1 MREIPPDGITGM
13 PSRTA
18 AYLCR
23 QIGHLLKA
31 GSLTPETCERIYAF
45 CGIRPSDSQWRQF
58 LIPVL
63 CFLGLLSLVAGAV
76 FFVAWNWAL
85 LPKIAK
91 FALAELLIV
100 ALAVLVWWRWYSTLA
115 RSALLA
121 AGLGFGALFALYGQ
135 IYQTGADSWELF
147 RAWLCVLL
155 PLALIAR
162 QNSLWFCSW
171 LVANLAFQL
180 YYTTLPTSL
189 LDLAVSDSLTR
200 LPATVLHGYLALL
213 GACLIVR
220 EVLAWRA
227 IKHHPES
234 WLASRWFSRVMAGFL
249 LLLLTTIV
257 AGNAS
262 DWHGAN
268 HFTFVTGGWVI
279 TLLSGYYLYRYR
291 YVDLCMLTLGI
302 ASLTVVG
309 CALIMQLFL
318 LAYDTGDLF
327 LTGALMIVWV
337 AANGSILL
345 KWQRKLVEKGPID
358 LAPARLTLLTKTLRQ
373 LDLLSVSQ
381 VQEIQQRG
389 HASDLPW
396 YLRLALSVGGWVA
409 AIITLLLM
417 ALVLY
422 SADLL
427 DHPNA
432 VTLILPSLMLAV
444 IARGLL
450 LSDRDGKHHP
460 GLAWAIAA
468 TCGLIFGVLLQIQS
482 NDISFMMLSSLC
494 ALPVL
499 AAMAVAMPDRTYRFM
514 AITALT
520 FYLVL
525 AGYSLARLYLSPTA
539 GRVAVSTLVAAI
551 MFVWLWIVR
560 HQLRLQA
567 GSYADAVHPLLYGM
581 PAGLMLL
588 SFLGINAAYL
598 TDMFWSA
605 AQFSVLQSGT
615 GAGIAAG
622 LVLSALSQ
630 KRHVQPLFS
639 IITLPAAVICG
650 AAALYAPG
658 LGLGLWLILMARYQG
673 SLGLLV
679 VSGSFMVLYVIGW
692 YYFLEV
698 TLLQKSLLM
707 LAGGLVLPG
716 LAWGVKKML
725 PAQTGGAREN
735 A

>member
-1 MREIPPDGITGM
+1 MREIAPDSITGM

-23 QIGHLLKA
+23 QLGHLVKS
-31 GSLTPETCERIYAF
+31 GSLTPETCERICMF
-45 CGIRPSDSQWRQF
+45 CGIRPSDNQWRQF

-76 FFVAWNWAL
+76 FFVAWNWAW
-85 LPKIAK
+85 LPKMAK

-100 ALAVLVWWRWYSTLA
+100 ALAVVVWWRWYSTLA

-135 IYQTGADSWELF
+135 IYQTGAESWELF

-189 LDLAVSDSLTR
+189 LDIAVYDSFNR
-200 LPATVLHGYLALL
+200 LPTTVLHGYLALL
-213 GACLIVR
+213 AACLIIR
-220 EVLAWRA
+220 EALAWRA
-227 IKHHPES
+227 ITHQPES

-257 AGNAS
+257 AENVS
-262 DWHGAN
+262 DWHSTH
-268 HFTFVTGGWVI
+268 HFTSVTVGWVI
-279 TLLSGYYLYRYR
+279 TLLAGYYLYRYR

-302 ASLTVVG
+302 ASLTIVG
-309 CALIMQLFL
+309 CALLMQLFL
-318 LAYDTGDLF
+318 VVYDSGDLY
-327 LTGALMIVWV
+327 LTGVLMILWV
-337 AANGSILL
+337 VANGSILL

-358 LAPARLTLLTKTLRQ
+358 LAPARLTLLTETLLQ
-373 LDLLSVSQ
+373 QGLLSASQ

-427 DHPNA
+427 DEPNA
-432 VTLILPSLMLAV
+432 ATLVLPSLMLAV

-450 LSDRDGKHHP
+450 RSGRDGKYHL

-468 TCGLIFGVLLQIQS
+468 TCGLIFGVMLQIQS
-482 NDISFMMLSSLC
+482 NDVSFIMMSSLC
-494 ALPVL
+494 ALPILVM
-499 AAMAVAMPDRTYRFM
+499 MAVAMPDRTYRFM
-514 AITALT
+514 AMTALT
-520 FYLVL
+520 FFLVL
-525 AGYSLARLYLSPTA
+525 AGYSLARLYLSPAT
-539 GRVAVSTLVAAI
+539 GRVAVSMLVAAV
-551 MFVWLWIVR
+551 MFLWLWIVS
-560 HQLRLQA
+560 HQLRLQT
-567 GSYADAVHPLLYGM
+567 GPYADAVHPLLYGI

-588 SFLGINAAYL
+588 SFLGINAAFL
-598 TDMFWSA
+598 SDFFWPVV
-605 AQFSVLQSGT
+605 QFSLLQSATGT
-615 GAGIAAG
+615 GIAAG
-622 LVLSALSQ
+622 LVLSAISQ
-630 KRHVQPLFS
+630 RRNGQPLFS
-639 IITLPAAVICG
+639 IITLPAALICG

-673 SLGLLV
+673 SQGLLV
-679 VSGSFMVLYVIGW
+679 VSGGFMVLYVIGW
-692 YYFLEV
+692 YYFLDV
-698 TLLQKSLLM
+698 ALLQKSLLL
-707 LAGGLVLPG
+707 LAGGLVLLG
-716 LAWGVKKML
+716 LTWGVKKVL
-725 PAQTGGAREN
+725 PAQIGGAREN

>member
-1 MREIPPDGITGM
+1 MREIAPEGITGM

-23 QIGHLLKA
+23 QIGHLVQA

-63 CFLGLLSLVAGAV
+63 CFLGLLSLVTGAV
-76 FFVAWNWAL
+76 FFVAWNWAW
-85 LPKIAK
+85 LPKMAK

-100 ALAVLVWWRWYSTLA
+100 ALAVVVWWRWYSTLA

-121 AGLGFGALFALYGQ
+121 TGLGFGALFALYGQ

-147 RAWLCVLL
+147 RAWFWVLL

-171 LVANLAFQL
+171 LVANLTFQL
-180 YYTTLPTSL
+180 YYTTWATSL
-189 LDLAVSDSLTR
+189 LDVAVSDSFTQ
-200 LPATVLHGYLALL
+200 LPTAVLHGYLAILA
-213 GACLIVR
+213 ACLILR
-220 EVLAWRA
+220 EALAWRA
-227 IKHHPES
+227 ISHHPES

-257 AGNAS
+257 AGNVS
-262 DWHGAN
+262 DWQGAE
-268 HFTFVTGGWVI
+268 HFTSVTGGWVI
-279 TLLSGYYLYRYR
+279 TLLAGYYLYRYR

-318 LAYDTGDLF
+318 LGYDTGDLF
-327 LTGALMIVWV
+327 LTGALMILWV
-337 AANGSILL
+337 VANGSILL

-358 LAPARLTLLTKTLRQ
+358 LAPARLTLLTDTLRQ
-373 LDLLSVSQ
+373 QNLLSVSQ
-381 VQEIQQRG
+381 VNEIHQRG

-427 DHPNA
+427 DDPNA

-444 IARGLL
+444 IARSLL
-450 LSDRDGKHHP
+450 RSDRDGKHHL

-482 NDISFMMLSSLC
+482 NDVSFMMLSSLC
-494 ALPVL
+494 ALPIL

-514 AITALT
+514 AMTALT

-525 AGYSLARLYLSPTA
+525 AAYSLSRLYLSPTV
-539 GRVAVSTLVAAI
+539 GRLVVSTLVAAV
-551 MFVWLWIVR
+551 MFVWLWTVR
-560 HQLRLQA
+560 NQLRLQA
-567 GSYADAVHPLLYGM
+567 GPYADAVHPLLYGI

-598 TDMFWSA
+598 TDMFWST
-605 AQFSVLQSGT
+605 AQFSVLQTATGT
-615 GAGIAAG
+615 GIAAG
-622 LVLSALSQ
+622 LVLSALIQ
-630 KRHVQPLFS
+630 KRNGQPVFS
-639 IITLPAAVICG
+639 IISLPVALICG

-658 LGLGLWLILMARYQG
+658 IGLGLWLILMARYQG
-673 SLGLLV
+673 SKGLLV
-679 VSGSFMVLYVIGW
+679 VSGGFMVLYVIGW

-698 TLLQKSLLM
+698 TLLQKSLLL
-707 LAGGLVLPG
+707 LAGGLVLLG
-716 LAWGVKKML
+716 LAWGVKQVL
-725 PAQTGGAREN
+725 PAQIGGAREN

>member
-1 MREIPPDGITGM
+1 MREIATDGITGM

-23 QIGHLLKA
+23 QIVHLLKA

-76 FFVAWNWAL
+76 FFVAWNWAW
-85 LPKIAK
+85 LPKMAK

-100 ALAVLVWWRWYSTLA
+100 ALTALVWWRWYSTLA

-213 GACLIVR
+213 ATSLIVR

-257 AGNAS
+257 AGNVS

-279 TLLSGYYLYRYR
+279 TLLAGYYLYRYR

-327 LTGALMIVWV
+327 LTGALLIVWV

-358 LAPARLTLLTKTLRQ
+358 LAPARLTLLTDTLRQ
-373 LDLLSVSQ
+373 QGLLSVSQ
-381 VQEIQQRG
+381 VDEIQQRG
-389 HASDLPW
+389 HALDLPW

-427 DHPNA
+427 DDPNA
-432 VTLILPSLMLAV
+432 ITLILPSLMLAV

-450 LSDRDGKHHP
+450 RSDRDGKHHL

-494 ALPVL
+494 ALPIL

-514 AITALT
+514 AMTALT

-525 AGYSLARLYLSPTA
+525 AGYSLARLYLSPMA
-539 GRVAVSTLVAAI
+539 GRLVVSTLVAVV
-551 MFVWLWIVR
+551 MFVWLWIVS

-567 GSYADAVHPLLYGM
+567 GPYADAVHPLLYGI

-598 TDMFWSA
+598 TDMFWST
-605 AQFSVLQSGT
+605 AQFSVLQAATGT
-615 GAGIAAG
+615 GIAAG
-622 LVLSALSQ
+622 LVLSALIQ
-630 KRHVQPLFS
+630 KRNGQPLFS
-639 IITLPAAVICG
+639 IITLPAALICG

-658 LGLGLWLILMARYQG
+658 IGLGLWLILMARYQG
-673 SLGLLV
+673 SLGLMV
-679 VSGSFMVLYVIGW
+679 VSGGFMVLYVIGW

-698 TLLQKSLLM
+698 KLLQKSLLL
-707 LAGGLVLPG
+707 LAGGLVLLG
-716 LAWGVKKML
+716 LAWGVKKVL
-725 PAQTGGAREN
+725 PAMTGGAREN

>member
-1 MREIPPDGITGM
+1 MREIAPDGITGM

-23 QIGHLLKA
+23 QIADLVKA
-31 GSLTPETCERIYAF
+31 GSLTPETCQRIYTF
-45 CGIRPSDSQWRQF
+45 CGIRPSDNQWRQF

-76 FFVAWNWAL
+76 FFIAWNWVW
-85 LPKIAK
+85 LPKMAK

-100 ALAVLVWWRWYSTLA
+100 ELSVLVWWRWYSTLA

-171 LVANLAFQL
+171 LVANLGFQL

-189 LDLAVSDSLTR
+189 LDLAVFDNVTR
-200 LPATVLHGYLALL
+200 LPTAVLYSYLALL
-213 GACLIVR
+213 AACLIVR
-220 EVLAWRA
+220 EALAWRA
-227 IKHHPES
+227 ITHRPKS
-234 WLASRWFSRVMAGFL
+234 WLASRWLSRVMAGFL

-257 AGNAS
+257 AGNLS
-262 DWHGAN
+262 DWEGAN
-268 HFTFVTGGWVI
+268 HVTSVTVGWMI
-279 TLLSGYYLYRYR
+279 TLLAGYYLYRYR

-327 LTGALMIVWV
+327 LTGALMIFWV
-337 AANGSILL
+337 LVNGSILL
-345 KWQRKLVEKGPID
+345 NWQRKLAEKGPID
-358 LAPARLTLLTKTLRQ
+358 LVPARLTLLTSTLRQ
-373 LDLLSVSQ
+373 QGLLSASQ
-381 VQEIQQRG
+381 IEEIKQRG

-396 YLRLALSVGGWVA
+396 YLRLALSIGGWVA
-409 AIITLLLM
+409 AIIILLLM

-422 SADLL
+422 AADLL
-427 DHPNA
+427 DDPNSA
-432 VTLILPSLMLAV
+432 TLILPSLLLAI

-450 LSDRDGKHHP
+450 RNERDGKYHL

-482 NDISFMMLSSLC
+482 SDISFMMLGSLC
-494 ALPVL
+494 ALPIL
-499 AAMAVAMPDRTYRFM
+499 AVMAVSMPDRTYRFM
-514 AITALT
+514 AITAMT
-520 FYLVL
+520 FFLVL
-525 AGYSLARLYLSPTA
+525 AGYSLARLTLSPTA
-539 GRVAVSTLVAAI
+539 GHFAVSILVAAVI
-551 MFVWLWIVR
+551 FLWLGIVS

-567 GSYADAVHPLLYGM
+567 GPYADALHPLLYGI
-581 PAGLMLL
+581 PAGLMML
-588 SFLGINAAYL
+588 SFLGINAAFM
-598 TDMFWSA
+598 TDLFWSA
-605 AQFSVLQSGT
+605 AQFATLQSAMGT
-615 GAGIAAG
+615 GIAAG
-622 LVLSALSQ
+622 LMLSVLSQ
-630 KRHVQPLFS
+630 RRNGQPLFS
-639 IITLPAAVICG
+639 IITLPVALICG
-650 AAALYAPG
+650 AAALFAPG
-658 LGLGLWLILMARYQG
+658 IGLGLWLILMARYQG
-673 SLGLLV
+673 SPGLLV
-679 VSGSFMVLYVIGW
+679 VSGGFMVLYVIGW
-692 YYFLEV
+692 YAFLEV
-698 TLLQKSLLM
+698 TLLQKSLLL
-707 LAGGLVLPG
+707 LAGGLVLLG
-716 LAWGVKKML
+716 LAWGVKKVL
-725 PAQTGGAREN
+725 PAQIGGAREN

>member
-1 MREIPPDGITGM
+1 MREIAPDGITGM

-23 QIGHLLKA
+23 QIARLLKG
-31 GSLTPETCERIYAF
+31 GSLTPETCQRIYAF
-45 CGIRPSDSQWRQF
+45 CGIRPSDTQWRQF

-63 CFLGLLSLVAGAV
+63 GFLGLLSLVAGAV
-76 FFVAWNWAL
+76 FFVAWNWAW
-85 LPKIAK
+85 LPKMAK

-100 ALAVLVWWRWYSTLA
+100 ALSVVVWWRWYSTLA

-189 LDLAVSDSLTR
+189 LDLAVSDTLTR
-200 LPATVLHGYLALL
+200 IPAAALHGYLALL
-213 GACLIVR
+213 AACLIVR
-220 EVLAWRA
+220 EALAWRA
-227 IKHHPES
+227 MRHHSES

-249 LLLLTTIV
+249 LLLLTAIV
-257 AGNAS
+257 AGNIS
-262 DWHGAN
+262 DWHDAN

-279 TLLSGYYLYRYR
+279 TLLAGYYLYRYR

-318 LAYDTGDLF
+318 LAYDTGDLY
-327 LTGALMIVWV
+327 LTGVLMIFWV
-337 AANGSILL
+337 VANGSILL

-358 LAPARLTLLTKTLRQ
+358 LAPARLALLTDTLRQ
-373 LDLLSVSQ
+373 QGLLSDSQ
-381 VQEIQQRG
+381 IREIQRRG

-409 AIITLLLM
+409 AILILLLM
-417 ALVLY
+417 VLMLY
-422 SADLL
+422 STDLL
-427 DHPNA
+427 DDPNA
-432 VTLILPSLMLAV
+432 ATLIIPSLLLAI

-450 LSDRDGKHHP
+450 RSQRDGKHHL

-468 TCGLIFGVLLQIQS
+468 TCGLISGALLQIQS
-482 NDISFMMLSSLC
+482 YDLSFIMLSSLC
-494 ALPVL
+494 ALPIL
-499 AAMAVAMPDRTYRFM
+499 TAMAVAMPDRTFRFM

-520 FYLVL
+520 FFLML
-525 AGYSLARLYLSPTA
+525 AGYSMARLYLSPMA
-539 GRVAVSTLVAAI
+539 GRLAVSILVAAI
-551 MFVWLWIVR
+551 IFLWLWIVT

-567 GSYADAVHPLLYGM
+567 GSYADAVHPLLYGI

-598 TDMFWSA
+598 TDFFWPTT
-605 AQFSVLQSGT
+605 QFSVLSSAT

-622 LVLSALSQ
+622 FVLSALSQ
-630 KRHVQPLFS
+630 KRNNQPLFGF
-639 IITLPAAVICG
+639 ITLPAAFVCG

-658 LGLGLWLILMARYQG
+658 IGLGLWLILMARYQG
-673 SLGLLV
+673 SLGLLG
-679 VSGSFMVLYVIGW
+679 VSGGFMVLYVIGW

-698 TLLQKSLLM
+698 ILLQKALLL
-707 LAGGLVLPG
+707 LAGGLVLLG
-716 LAWGVKKML
+716 LAWGVKKVL
-725 PAQTGGAREN
+725 PAQNGGASEN

>member
-1 MREIPPDGITGM
+1 MREIAPDDITGM

-23 QIGHLLKA
+23 QIARLLKG
-31 GSLTPETCERIYAF
+31 GSLTPETCQRIYAF
-45 CGIRPSDSQWRQF
+45 CGIRPSDTQWRQF

-63 CFLGLLSLVAGAV
+63 GFLGLLSLVAGAV
-76 FFVAWNWAL
+76 FFVAWNWAW
-85 LPKIAK
+85 LPKMAK

-100 ALAVLVWWRWYSTLA
+100 ALSVVVWWRWYSTLA

-121 AGLGFGALFALYGQ
+121 AGLGFGALLALYGQ

-180 YYTTLPTSL
+180 YYTTLPASL
-189 LDLAVSDSLTR
+189 LDMAVSDSLPR
-200 LPATVLHGYLALL
+200 IPAAALHGYLALL
-213 GACLIVR
+213 AACLIVR
-220 EVLAWRA
+220 EALAWRA
-227 IKHHPES
+227 ITHHPES

-249 LLLLTTIV
+249 LLLLTAIV
-257 AGNAS
+257 AGNIS
-262 DWHGAN
+262 DWHDAN

-279 TLLSGYYLYRYR
+279 TLLAGYYLYRYR

-318 LAYDTGDLF
+318 LAYDTGDLY
-327 LTGALMIVWV
+327 LTGVLMIFWV
-337 AANGSILL
+337 AANGSVLL

-358 LAPARLTLLTKTLRQ
+358 LTPTRLALLTDTLRQ
-373 LDLLSVSQ
+373 QGLLSDSQ
-381 VQEIQQRG
+381 ILEIQRRG

-409 AIITLLLM
+409 AMLILLLM
-417 ALVLY
+417 VLLLY
-422 SADLL
+422 STDLL
-427 DHPNA
+427 DDPNA
-432 VTLILPSLMLAV
+432 ATLIIPSLLLAI

-450 LSDRDGKHHP
+450 RSDRDGKHHL

-468 TCGLIFGVLLQIQS
+468 TCGLITGALLQIQS
-482 NDISFMMLSSLC
+482 YDLSFIMLSSLC
-494 ALPVL
+494 ALPIL
-499 AAMAVAMPDRTYRFM
+499 TAMAVAMPDRTFRFM

-520 FYLVL
+520 FFLML
-525 AGYSLARLYLSPTA
+525 AGYSMARLYLSPTA
-539 GRVAVSTLVAAI
+539 GRLAVSILLAAVI
-551 MFVWLWIVR
+551 FLWLWIVT

-567 GSYADAVHPLLYGM
+567 GSYADAVHPLLYGI
-581 PAGLMLL
+581 PAGLILL

-598 TDMFWSA
+598 TDFFWPTT
-605 AQFSVLQSGT
+605 QFSVLSSAT

-622 LVLSALSQ
+622 FMLSALSQ
-630 KRHVQPLFS
+630 KRNNQPLFG
-639 IITLPAAVICG
+639 IITLPAALVCG

-658 LGLGLWLILMARYQG
+658 IGLGLWLILMARYQG
-673 SLGLLV
+673 SLGLLG
-679 VSGSFMVLYVIGW
+679 VSGGFMVLYVIGW

-698 TLLQKSLLM
+698 ILLQKALLL
-707 LAGGLVLPG
+707 LAGGLILLG
-716 LAWGVKKML
+716 LAWGVKKEL
-725 PAQTGGAREN
+725 PAQNGGASEN

>member
-1 MREIPPDGITGM
+1 MREIAPDGITGM

-23 QIGHLLKA
+23 QITGLIKD
-31 GSLTPETCERIYAF
+31 GSLTPETCLRIYAF
-45 CGIRPSDSQWRQF
+45 CGIRPSDTQWRQF

-63 CFLGLLSLVAGAV
+63 CCLGLLSLVAGAV
-76 FFVAWNWAL
+76 FFVAWNWAW
-85 LPKIAK
+85 LPKMAK

-100 ALAVLVWWRWYSTLA
+100 ALAVITWWRWYSTLA

-171 LVANLAFQL
+171 LVANLGFQL

-189 LDLAVSDSLTR
+189 LELAVSDNFTR
-200 LPATVLHGYLALL
+200 LPTAVLHSYLALL
-213 GACLIVR
+213 ATCLIIR
-220 EVLAWRA
+220 EALAWRA
-227 IKHHPES
+227 ITHQPES

-257 AGNAS
+257 AGNLS
-262 DWHGAN
+262 DWQGAN
-268 HFTFVTGGWVI
+268 HFTSVTVVWVI
-279 TLLSGYYLYRYR
+279 TLLAGYYLYRYR
-291 YVDLCMLTLGI
+291 YLDLCMLTLGI

-309 CALIMQLFL
+309 CALITRLFL

-327 LTGALMIVWV
+327 LTGALMILWV
-337 AANGSILL
+337 VANGSILL

-358 LAPARLTLLTKTLRQ
+358 LVPARLSLLKDTLRQ
-373 LDLLSVSQ
+373 QGLLSDSQ

-396 YLRLALSVGGWVA
+396 YLRLALSIGGWVA
-409 AIITLLLM
+409 AMIILLLM

-422 SADLL
+422 AAGLL
-427 DHPNA
+427 DDPNSA
-432 VTLILPSLMLAV
+432 TFILPSLLLAV

-450 LSDRDGKHHP
+450 RNERDGKHHL

-468 TCGLIFGVLLQIQS
+468 TCGLIFGVLLQMQS
-482 NDISFMMLSSLC
+482 NDVSFIMLSSLT
-494 ALPVL
+494 ALPIL
-499 AAMAVAMPDRTYRFM
+499 AVMAVSMPDRTYRFM
-514 AITALT
+514 AITAMT
-520 FYLVL
+520 FFLVL
-525 AGYSLARLYLSPTA
+525 AGYSLTRLTLSPTA
-539 GRVAVSTLVAAI
+539 GHLAVSILVAAVV
-551 MFVWLWIVR
+551 FLWMWAVN

-567 GSYADAVHPLLYGM
+567 GTYADAVHPLLYGI
-581 PAGLMLL
+581 PAGLMML

-598 TDMFWSA
+598 TDFFWSA
-605 AQFSVLQSGT
+605 SQFSTLQSATGT
-615 GAGIAAG
+615 GIAAG
-622 LVLSALSQ
+622 LMLSALSH
-630 KRHVQPLFS
+630 KRYSQPLFS
-639 IITLPAAVICG
+639 IITLPAALICG
-650 AAALYAPG
+650 AAALYTPG
-658 LGLGLWLILMARYQG
+658 IGLGLWLILMARYQG
-673 SLGLLV
+673 SMGLLV
-679 VSGSFMVLYVIGW
+679 VSGGFMVLYVIGW

-698 TLLQKSLLM
+698 ILLQKSLL
-707 LAGGLVLPG
+707 LLVSGLVLLG
-716 LAWGVKKML
+716 LAWGVKKVL
-725 PAQTGGAREN
+725 PAQIGGAREN

>member
-1 MREIPPDGITGM
+1 MREIAPEDITGM

-23 QIGHLLKA
+23 QIGHLVQA

-63 CFLGLLSLVAGAV
+63 GFLGLLSLVAGAV
-76 FFVAWNWAL
+76 FFVAWNWAW
-85 LPKIAK
+85 LPKMAK

-100 ALAVLVWWRWYSTLA
+100 ALSVVVWWRWYSTLA

-147 RAWLCVLL
+147 RAWFCVLL

-162 QNSLWFCSW
+162 QNSLWFCCW

-180 YYTTLPTSL
+180 YYTALATSL
-189 LDLAVSDSLTR
+189 LDVAVSDSLTR
-200 LPATVLHGYLALL
+200 LPTAVLHGYLALL
-213 GACLIVR
+213 GACLIIR

-227 IKHHPES
+227 ITLHPES

-257 AGNAS
+257 AGNVS
-262 DWHGAN
+262 DWQDAE
-268 HFTFVTGGWVI
+268 HFTSVTGGWVI
-279 TLLSGYYLYRYR
+279 TLLAGYYLYRYR

-318 LAYDTGDLF
+318 LGYDTGDLF
-327 LTGALMIVWV
+327 LTGALMILWV
-337 AANGSILL
+337 VANGSILL

-358 LAPARLTLLTKTLRQ
+358 LAPARLTLLTDTLRQ
-373 LDLLSVSQ
+373 QNLLSVSQ
-381 VQEIQQRG
+381 VNEIHQRG

-427 DHPNA
+427 DDPNA

-450 LSDRDGKHHP
+450 RSDRDGKHHL

-468 TCGLIFGVLLQIQS
+468 TCGLIFGVLLQLQS
-482 NDISFMMLSSLC
+482 NDVSFMMLSSLC
-494 ALPVL
+494 ALPIL

-514 AITALT
+514 AVTALT

-525 AGYSLARLYLSPTA
+525 AAYSLSRLYLSPTA
-539 GRVAVSTLVAAI
+539 GRLVVSTLVAAV

-567 GSYADAVHPLLYGM
+567 GPYADAVHPLLYGI

-605 AQFSVLQSGT
+605 AQFSVLQTATGT
-615 GAGIAAG
+615 GIAAG

-630 KRHVQPLFS
+630 KRNGQPVFS
-639 IITLPAAVICG
+639 IITLPAALICG

-658 LGLGLWLILMARYQG
+658 IGLGLWLILMARYQG
-673 SLGLLV
+673 SQGLLV
-679 VSGSFMVLYVIGW
+679 VSGGFMVLYVIGW

-698 TLLQKSLLM
+698 TLLQKSLLL
-707 LAGGLVLPG
+707 LAGGLVLLG